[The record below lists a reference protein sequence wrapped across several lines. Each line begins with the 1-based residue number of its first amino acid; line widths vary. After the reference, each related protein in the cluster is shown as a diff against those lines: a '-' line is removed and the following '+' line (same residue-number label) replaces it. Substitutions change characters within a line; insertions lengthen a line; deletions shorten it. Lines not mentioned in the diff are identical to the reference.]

1 MYKAPCKIKKNDQ
14 DMVLIYIQLIA
25 VRRDNHAPECLHI
38 KQKAICNEGQIQGGK
53 VGLMV
58 SKEF

>member
-1 MYKAPCKIKKNDQ
+1 
-14 DMVLIYIQLIA
+14 MVLIYIQLIA